1 MLLTHDAIL
10 AKSFSVCA
18 LMFSHGTAGGG
29 GKWRKEGSGEVMS
42 SRGRA
47 QQLTDNLNAYY
58 GIKVSFL
65 KRSGG
70 ISQSLGCL
78 LMM

>member
-29 GKWRKEGSGEVMS
+29 KRRKEGSGEVMS

-47 QQLTDNLNAYY
+47 
-58 GIKVSFL
+58 
-65 KRSGG
+65 
-70 ISQSLGCL
+70 
-78 LMM
+78 